1 MCVCVCFKF
10 FSKPS
15 STISSFSSFF
25 PSCMYVRLCVSTSK
39 GFTSFFVFP
48 SFFYSL
54 LFTCSKLFSPFQSLQ
69 VHRLLKEP
77 SFCVDV
83 PSVTSL
89 SSLHSSAAASC
100 LCSLAFFFFCFFF
113 FSPRK
118 KKDLF
123 ARAKTPRAG
132 IASRNPKKGWLPD
145 SESSDALQPGEK
157 KRRLSAVHVLV
168 TSRTN

>member
-1 MCVCVCFKF
+1 
-10 FSKPS
+10 
-15 STISSFSSFF
+15 
-25 PSCMYVRLCVSTSK
+25 MYVRLCVSTSK

-100 LCSLAFFFFCFFF
+100 LCSLAFFFFVSFFF
-113 FSPRK
+113 PLEKKKTFLHALSPREPVLPHGTQKSGDYKILKAATLYNQGK
-118 KKDLF
+118 KKEGSALSMF
-123 ARAKTPRAG
+123 LLPREQTKA
-132 IASRNPKKGWLPD
+132 ATWSF
-145 SESSDALQPGEK
+145 SSHA
-157 KRRLSAVHVLV
+157 
-168 TSRTN
+168 